1 LKKEHL
7 AGRQLGANVFLD
19 VGCLWNKD
27 VTCRSVQ
34 TELVITLS
42 PFEHGL
48 MELLVIVFAIAG
60 VILGLLM
67 ILQSIYTLFKKPQ

>member
-1 LKKEHL
+1 M
-7 AGRQLGANVFLD
+7 LGATLLFKSGIEEVASHD
-19 VGCLWNKD
+19 VKLN

-34 TELVITLS
+34 TDLVITVS

-48 MELLVIVFAIAG
+48 MELLVIVFAVAG